1 MGLVF
6 YFLVFGFNNNGVIKV
21 SNVLV
26 YTLSSSVL
34 LLSNGIYDLNSS
46 KGGSKVSNVIYFIE

>member
-21 SNVLV
+21 SNVK
-26 YTLSSSVL
+26 
-34 LLSNGIYDLNSS
+34 DLKYNFW
-46 KGGSKVSNVIYFIE
+46 V